1 MRIRIRMLKRT
12 DAVDSTAMDPQVCRE
27 HLAEVLAEEVD
38 LLAELRSLLER
49 EYEVLGSKDAAA
61 LEKTVLE
68 RQQQVG
74 ALARIEEHRRSLC
87 SLYGYSPDHAGLEQL
102 LLWCDPRGT
111 LVSRLRECARRAAD
125 CRDLNDRNGTMVA
138 AKLKRVEGLL
148 EALGGRPGTADT
160 YGSNGSAAP
169 TRQGRVLG
177 AA

>member
-1 MRIRIRMLKRT
+1 MRTRTLKRT
-12 DAVDSTAMDPQVCRE
+12 DVVDSTAMDPQVCRE

-49 EYEVLGSKDAAA
+49 EYEVLGSKDTVA
-61 LEKTVLE
+61 LEKTVLA

-87 SLYGYSPDHAGLEQL
+87 SLYGYSPDYAGLERL
-102 LLWCDPRGT
+102 LVWCDPQGT
-111 LVSRLRECARRAAD
+111 LISRLRECAQRAAD
-125 CRDLNDRNGTMVA
+125 CRELNDRNGTMVA
-138 AKLKRVEGLL
+138 TKLKRVEGLL
-148 EALGGRPGTADT
+148 EALGGRPSTADT

-169 TRQGRVLG
+169 TRPGRVLG